1 MTKFPRNYLQIFCNI
16 AVRLRC
22 PGAQA
27 SPPAE
32 KFETKIVTRVAVW
45 LRCLGTQASPP
56 AWNLKLETI
65 ITARACVGIHWGRP
79 DRVARCK
86 APTCALPPSWQ
97 NGQIVNTQIGS
108 RFLSKIFFWF
118 LSEAKGFSLFI
129 NPFSVMIF
137 ETILAWFYCVYLF
150 NGSLHGL

>member
-32 KFETKIVTRVAVW
+32 KFETKIVIRVAVR
-45 LRCLGTQASPP
+45 LRCPGTQASPP

-65 ITARACVGIHWGRP
+65 ITARAWASTGDAPTVSRAVRH
-79 DRVARCK
+79 
-86 APTCALPPSWQ
+86 PTCAPPPSWQ